1 MKILIAVLVTLALAA
16 CSGAS
21 AVSTSEPE
29 PPAGKPVVL
38 AHAQTFKVVEGDG
51 YRVVDMASA
60 IVDWGGGARGQRQHA
75 RLVLV
80 PHGVRAPA
88 LEGDLADAT
97 IIRTPVQR
105 IATNAGP
112 HEAIL
117 TALGV
122 ENRLV
127 AVGGTHSYNRAIRER
142 VMRKELRQ
150 IGYGWH
156 SPPQLDVMVAARP
169 DIFLMALA
177 DLGHVDHLERIKRLG
192 IPVLPTFIDT
202 ETDYMGRVD
211 YIRLFGML
219 TGHERE
225 AEAYVSRIEA
235 RVEELKGLAST
246 QTKQPLLWAWH
257 ASGDRWGALVR
268 NAEAGLARDAGAIN
282 LLEEPN
288 DPRRDSLRFVGTE
301 RLLREGTSARCWIIR
316 DDQSPPFTNKAVL
329 RRFAAKDNR
338 CLYSI
343 TGRMRPKDNAYDYYE
358 TAVIRPDLLLEDLI
372 AMLHPELRIGGGHYI
387 IPDREALAL

>member
-1 MKILIAVLVTLALAA
+1 LLSLALAA
-16 CSGAS
+16 CGGGS
-21 AVSTSEPE
+21 AAATGDPG
-29 PPAGKPVVL
+29 PPAGTPIAVK
-38 AHAQTFKVVEGDG
+38 HAQTFKVVERDG
-51 YRVVDMASA
+51 YRIVDMASA
-60 IVDWGGGARGQRQHA
+60 IVDWGGGARGQPQNA

-80 PHGVRAPA
+80 PHDVPAPA
-88 LEGDLADAT
+88 LVGDLAGAT
-97 IIRTPVQR
+97 IIRTPVKR

-122 ENRLV
+122 VDRLV
-127 AVGGTHSYNRAIRER
+127 AVGGTHSYNRAIRNR
-142 VMRKELRQ
+142 VLRKELLR

-156 SPPQLDVMVAARP
+156 SPPELDVMVAARP

-177 DLGHVDHLERIKRLG
+177 DLGHVDHLERIKALG

-219 TGHERE
+219 TGRERE
-225 AEAYVSRIEA
+225 AEAYASRIEA
-235 RVEELKGLAST
+235 RVEELKGIADK
-246 QTKQPLLWAWH
+246 QPKQPLLWAWH

-268 NAEAGLARDAGAIN
+268 NAEAGLARDAGAVN
-282 LLEEPN
+282 LLEEPD
-288 DPRRDSLRFVGTE
+288 DPRRDSLRFVSTE
-301 RLLREGTSARCWIIR
+301 RLLHEGTSARCWIIR
-316 DDQSPPFTNKAVL
+316 DDQSPPFSNQSVL
-329 RRFAAKDNR
+329 QRFAAKQNR

-343 TGRMRPKDNAYDYYE
+343 TGRMRPDHNAYDYYE

-372 AMLHPELRIGGGHYI
+372 AMLHPQLRVGGGHYI
-387 IPDREALAL
+387 VPDREALAL